1 MEITCPGSITGNILP
16 VTVLRIISGIGNL
29 ASLELDKF
37 SLDNYFIIE
46 WQNI

>member
-1 MEITCPGSITGNILP
+1 MEITCPGSITGNRLP

-37 SLDNYFIIE
+37 CLDIYFIVE
-46 WQNI
+46 WKNI